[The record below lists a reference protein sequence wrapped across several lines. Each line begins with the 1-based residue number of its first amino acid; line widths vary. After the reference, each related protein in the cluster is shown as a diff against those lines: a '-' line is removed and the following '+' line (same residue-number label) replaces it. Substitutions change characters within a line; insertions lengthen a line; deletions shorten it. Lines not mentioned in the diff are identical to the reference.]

1 MSPDCTAVK
10 QLSELSEMRKWS
22 YNALMDHRKETRRY
36 ALSKVDDAR
45 LNRWTGVRYAKQ
57 VIGRAATE
65 GAFTIPRR
73 CKKCGLLPEDDF
85 MWL

>member
-10 QLSELSEMRKWS
+10 QLSELSDMRKWS

-45 LNRWTGVRYAKQ
+45 LNRWISVRYAKQ
-57 VIGRAATE
+57 VTGRAGTRNVD
-65 GAFTIPRR
+65 FCLKTTS
-73 CKKCGLLPEDDF
+73 CGYNS
-85 MWL
+85 